1 MSKFVRIVGVGA
13 AAAAAMYLL
22 DPDRGR
28 SRRAKLSDQA
38 AALARKAEEKTRAQ
52 AEYQKGVVQGLAHDL
67 TEPFRPEPEFD
78 DETLRQ
84 KVKSEAIGRW
94 DGPKNDVEV
103 DVDNGVVTLK
113 GNDRRPE
120 RGSVDPIGQGRPR
133 CGLDQ
138 RSVERPAA
146 ELAGQVAGGPSGGP
160 PALGPEIEGSIRALR
175 SWALSHP
182 ARTR

>member
-1 MSKFVRIVGVGA
+1 MSKFVRIVGIAA

-28 SRRAKLSDQA
+28 SRRAKLTDQA

-52 AEYQKGVVQGLAHDL
+52 AEYQKGMVKGLAHDL
-67 TEPFRPEPEFD
+67 TEPFRPEPDFD

-94 DGPKNDVEV
+94 EGPTSDVEV

-113 GNDRRPE
+113 GNVDAEKMDRLIRLVKGVP
-120 RGSVDPIGQGRPR
+120 GVASVNDQLSVP
-133 CGLDQ
+133 Q
-138 RSVERPAA
+138 RS
-146 ELAGQVAGGPSGGP
+146 
-160 PALGPEIEGSIRALR
+160 
-175 SWALSHP
+175 
-182 ARTR
+182 

>member
-1 MSKFVRIVGVGA
+1 MSKFVRIVGIGA

-38 AALARKAEEKTRAQ
+38 AALARKTEEKGRAK

-67 TEPFRPEPEFD
+67 TEPFRPQPEFD

-94 DGPKNDVEV
+94 GGPKKDLEV
-103 DVDNGVVTLK
+103 DVDHGVVTLK
-113 GNDRRPE
+113 GNLDAEHVDELIRLIKGVP
-120 RGSVDPIGQGRPR
+120 GVASVNDQLIVP
-133 CGLDQ
+133 Q
-138 RSVERPAA
+138 RS
-146 ELAGQVAGGPSGGP
+146 
-160 PALGPEIEGSIRALR
+160 
-175 SWALSHP
+175 
-182 ARTR
+182 

>member
-67 TEPFRPEPEFD
+67 TEPFRSEPEFD

-94 DGPKNDVEV
+94 DGPKNDVQV

-113 GNDRRPE
+113 GNIDAEKVDRLIRLVKGVP
-120 RGSVDPIGQGRPR
+120 GVASVNDQLSVP
-133 CGLDQ
+133 Q
-138 RSVERPAA
+138 RS
-146 ELAGQVAGGPSGGP
+146 
-160 PALGPEIEGSIRALR
+160 
-175 SWALSHP
+175 
-182 ARTR
+182 

>member
-1 MSKFVRIVGVGA
+1 MSKFARIVGIGA

-38 AALARKAEEKTRAQ
+38 AALARKAEEKARAQ
-52 AEYQKGVVQGLAHDL
+52 AEHQKGVAQGIAHDL
-67 TEPFRPEPEFD
+67 TEPFRPKPDFD

-103 DVDNGVVTLK
+103 EVNDGVVTLNGDVDAEKVDRLIRLVK
-113 GNDRRPE
+113 GVPGVASVNDQL
-120 RGSVDPIGQGRPR
+120 SVP
-133 CGLDQ
+133 Q
-138 RSVERPAA
+138 RS
-146 ELAGQVAGGPSGGP
+146 
-160 PALGPEIEGSIRALR
+160 
-175 SWALSHP
+175 
-182 ARTR
+182 

>member
-13 AAAAAMYLL
+13 AARCC
-22 DPDRGR
+22 DVSSRPDRGR

-78 DETLRQ
+78 DDTLRQ

-113 GNDRRPE
+113 GNIDAQNVDRLIRLVKGVP
-120 RGSVDPIGQGRPR
+120 GVASVNDQLSVP
-133 CGLDQ
+133 Q
-138 RSVERPAA
+138 RS
-146 ELAGQVAGGPSGGP
+146 
-160 PALGPEIEGSIRALR
+160 
-175 SWALSHP
+175 
-182 ARTR
+182 

>member
-1 MSKFVRIVGVGA
+1 MSKFVRIVGIGA

-38 AALARKAEEKTRAQ
+38 AALARKAEEKGRAQ
-52 AEYQKGVVQGLAHDL
+52 AEYQRAWYRACPDL

-113 GNDRRPE
+113 GNVDAENVDGLIRLVKGVP
-120 RGSVDPIGQGRPR
+120 GVASINDQLSVP
-133 CGLDQ
+133 Q
-138 RSVERPAA
+138 RS
-146 ELAGQVAGGPSGGP
+146 
-160 PALGPEIEGSIRALR
+160 
-175 SWALSHP
+175 
-182 ARTR
+182 